1 MTDNLFELA
10 GSRKQQETVPEK
22 KKKWYQDKPVVS
34 IGLLL
39 IIILGCLCA
48 ELVMTKDPT
57 FMDLV
62 NYNKAPDKEFLFGTD
77 TMGRDIFSMIWYG
90 GRISLLIGGLATVIS
105 TFIAMV
111 VGAFSGV
118 APAWLDELIMRFTEI
133 FLSIPSLLLIILL
146 QAIMGTANFVSLS
159 IVIGVTSWTS
169 IAKVIRTEVRQI
181 RNSEYIIAARCM
193 GAGFFRIMWKHL
205 MPNFFSSIMFM
216 VVMNVRTAMISEA
229 TLSFMGIGLPIEI
242 ITWGSMLS
250 LSDKALMTGSWWII
264 LIPGLFLI
272 ATVLCLTNIG
282 NACREQANRKESNF

>member
-10 GSRKQQETVPEK
+10 GSRKQQETVPGK

-146 QAIMGTANFVSLS
+146 QAIMGTANVVSLS

-169 IAKVIRTEVRQI
+169 IAKVIRTEVLHI

>member
-146 QAIMGTANFVSLS
+146 QAIMGTANVVSLS

-242 ITWGSMLS
+242 ITWGNMLS

>member
-146 QAIMGTANFVSLS
+146 QAIMGTANVVSLS

-181 RNSEYIIAARCM
+181 RNSEYIIAAKCM

>member
-146 QAIMGTANFVSLS
+146 QAIMGTANVVSLS

-250 LSDKALMTGSWWII
+250 LSDKALMTGSWCII
-264 LIPGLFLI
+264 LIPGIFLI

>member
-10 GSRKQQETVPEK
+10 GSRKQQETVPGK

-146 QAIMGTANFVSLS
+146 QAIMGTANVVSLS

-216 VVMNVRTAMISEA
+216 VVMNVRTAMI
-229 TLSFMGIGLPIEI
+229 FR
-242 ITWGSMLS
+242 
-250 LSDKALMTGSWWII
+250 
-264 LIPGLFLI
+264 
-272 ATVLCLTNIG
+272 G
-282 NACREQANRKESNF
+282 NLKFYGNRPSNRNYYLGKYVIFV

>member
-1 MTDNLFELA
+1 MTDTSFEIVGA
-10 GSRKQQETVPEK
+10 HAVENQTVTV
-22 KKKWYQDKPVVS
+22 KKKWFQGKPVVS
-34 IGLLL
+34 IVLLGMVL
-39 IIILGCLCA
+39 LGCLFA
-48 ELVMTKDPT
+48 EAIMTKDPT
-57 FMDLV
+57 YMDLLH
-62 NYNKAPDKEFLFGTD
+62 YNKAPGREFLFGTD

-146 QAIMGTANFVSLS
+146 QAIMGTANVVSLS